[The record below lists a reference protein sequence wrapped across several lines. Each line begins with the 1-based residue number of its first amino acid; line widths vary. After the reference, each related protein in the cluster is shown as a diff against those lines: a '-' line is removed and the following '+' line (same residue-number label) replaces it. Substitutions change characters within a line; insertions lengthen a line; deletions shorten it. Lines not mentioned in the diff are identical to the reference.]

1 MAPNIDDLIRKTSN
15 IASLP
20 AIYMRLV
27 EVMEDPYSS
36 ADDVGG
42 VISED
47 TGLTARLLRLVNS
60 AMYGFPSAIESVK
73 QGLTVVGTQ
82 QIHDLALATSVVG
95 MFKDMPQDLVDM
107 AGFWQH
113 SIGCGVCARAL
124 ATELRAPNV
133 ERHFVAG
140 LLHDI
145 GKLVLFMSNPDG
157 ARSAIEQA
165 RAEKMVLHEAEREV
179 MGYDHA
185 SVGQALMS
193 SWNLPVSL
201 QEPVSNHHRPESADQ
216 YEIEVAVV
224 HVADIMA
231 HSMLMGNGGEP
242 WVPPLNDGAWEELG
256 FSEDILCTILAD
268 VDQHFSAAVR
278 TILEDPE

>member
-1 MAPNIDDLIRKTSN
+1 MAPTIEDLLRKSTE

-20 AIYMRLV
+20 AVYMRLV

-36 ADDVGG
+36 AEDVGA

-60 AMYGFPSAIESVK
+60 AMYGFPSKIESVK

-82 QIHDLALATSVVG
+82 QIHDLALATSVVD
-95 MFKDMPQDLVDM
+95 MFKDVPQDLVDM
-107 AGFWQH
+107 DTFWHH

-133 ERHFVAG
+133 ERLFVAG

-145 GKLVLFMSNPDG
+145 GRLIVFQHYPEG
-157 ARSAIEQA
+157 ARAAVELA
-165 RAEKMVLHEAEREV
+165 RSDGHLLFDAERES

-185 SVGQALMS
+185 AVGQALLAA
-193 SWNLPVSL
+193 WNLPASL
-201 QEPVSNHHRPESADQ
+201 REPVAYHHKPTRAQ
-216 YEIEVAVV
+216 KFRVEVAVI
-224 HVADIMA
+224 HLADIMA
-231 HSMLMGNGGEP
+231 HAMLMGNSGERF
-242 WVPPLNDGAWEELG
+242 VPPLRPEAWERLG
-256 FSEDILCTILAD
+256 VAESCLGSIMSDIDQQYSAVIQTILDA
-268 VDQHFSAAVR
+268 S
-278 TILEDPE
+278 E